1 MKRLIYIVLEI
12 NIIAHLVMMLFSCE
26 NPIEKVKQFVDYDTI
41 SGLMAY
47 DVVVERSDSG
57 MLAARLSAP
66 LMHSLDHSNPD
77 SSMLEFPKGFTV
89 YIYDMGDTTPTT
101 LIRGDYGVSFD
112 KKEMMHAQHNVVV
125 KNLFTE
131 EMLETE
137 NLVWNQK
144 TKKLYTGTLVK
155 ITSPDKTVYGDSMT
169 ANEDFSRRE
178 IFGIR
183 ATIELEEDE

>member
-1 MKRLIYIVLEI
+1 
-12 NIIAHLVMMLFSCE
+12 MMLFSCE
-26 NPIEKVKQFVDYDTI
+26 NPIEKVRQFVDYDTI

-57 MLAARLSAP
+57 MLVARLSAP
-66 LMHSLDHSNPD
+66 VMRSLDTDD
-77 SSMLEFPKGFTV
+77 SLLLEFPKGFTA
-89 YIYDMGDTTPTT
+89 YIYDAGDTAPTSM
-101 LIRGDYGVSFD
+101 IKGDYGVNYER
-112 KKEMMHAQHNVVV
+112 KEMMYAKHNVMVR
-125 KNLFTE
+125 NLITD

-137 NLVWNQK
+137 NLVWDQK
-144 TKKLYTGTLVK
+144 KKKLYTGTLVK
-155 ITSPDKTVYGDSMT
+155 ITSPDKLVYGDSMT